1 MFLIRRMSFSAF
13 FLPHLWRYF
22 RKIGVGFGS
31 HIIYF
36 CQAKFVSKRKSLLI
50 NTCTSSLQLCKAA
63 SSEGKTSAPGHSV
76 AGLEDKTM
84 FLRLGN
90 APFGS
95 DSKVL
100 RPISMVFPVVNA
112 LKRFKSLGNQKRS
125 LFSKPIAIRR
135 STAAMIDILLILNSA
150 TL

>member
-1 MFLIRRMSFSAF
+1 MCS
-13 FLPHLWRYF
+13 
-22 RKIGVGFGS
+22 
-31 HIIYF
+31 
-36 CQAKFVSKRKSLLI
+36 
-50 NTCTSSLQLCKAA
+50 SSLQLCKAA

-135 STAAMIDILLILNSA
+135 STAAMIDILLIKLHGYCSCNMRMRVIVH
-150 TL
+150 

>member
-22 RKIGVGFGS
+22 WKIGVGFGS

-36 CQAKFVSKRKSLLI
+36 CQAKFVSERKSLLI
-50 NTCTSSLQLCKAA
+50 N
-63 SSEGKTSAPGHSV
+63 TSAPGHSV

-135 STAAMIDILLILNSA
+135 STAAMIDILLIKLHGYCSRNMRMRVIVH
-150 TL
+150 